1 MLGFS
6 ALSRAPLTG
15 VVPGAAYERP
25 IEHPAERLA
34 PPTAFRSGDSRLLL
48 AEGVV
53 FRDRTLIPIWEKV
66 LAGDRLDFEDGLT
79 VLETLD
85 VPALGR
91 MADHAARAR
100 NGDRVQFVVNRQI
113 NPTNLCVLSCVFCDF
128 AAKPGDDHAYEQSL
142 EEVLAQVSDDLSE
155 VHIVGGLHPKWRFER
170 YLEIVREIHRRF
182 PRVQIKAWTAV
193 EIDWFARLEKTS
205 IEDILVRLRD
215 AGLNSLP
222 GGGAEVFS
230 DRVRKETFRT
240 KIGRERWFE
249 VHRAAHRLG
258 IMTNATLLYGHIE
271 TLAERVEH
279 LLQLRGAQDD
289 RAPSDAGFA
298 SFIPLALQ
306 PGNTGLA
313 ERQASVLEDL
323 RTVACS
329 RLLLD
334 NFPHIKAYWVMLG
347 EDSAAMALNF
357 GASDLDGTI
366 GEERIAHFAQAQSP
380 VGLARERLIRMI
392 RDAGKTPVERD
403 ALYNVVQVWEAA

>member
-1 MLGFS
+1 MLVEG
-6 ALSRAPLTG
+6 
-15 VVPGAAYERP
+15 
-25 IEHPAERLA
+25 I
-34 PPTAFRSGDSRLLL
+34 AFRDSRL
-48 AEGVV
+48 V
-53 FRDRTLIPIWEKV
+53 PIWEKV
-66 LAGDRLDFEDGLT
+66 LAGVRLDAADGLAL
-79 VLETLD
+79 LETVDL
-85 VPALGR
+85 PALGR
-91 MADHAARAR
+91 MADHAARSR

-155 VHIVGGLHPKWRFER
+155 VHIVGGLHPKWGFDR
-170 YLEIVREIHRRF
+170 YLEIVREIRLRH
-182 PRVQIKAWTAV
+182 PTVQIKAWTAV

-205 IEDILVRLRD
+205 IEDILLRLRE
-215 AGLNSLP
+215 AGLDSLP

-230 DRVRKETFRT
+230 DRVRQETFKT
-240 KIGRERWFE
+240 KIGRRRWFE
-249 VHRAAHRLG
+249 VHRAAHRMGLLS
-258 IMTNATLLYGHIE
+258 NATLLYGHIE

-279 LLQLRGAQDD
+279 LLQLRAAQDEVKD
-289 RAPSDAGFA
+289 EAKDEAPATAGFA

-323 RTVACS
+323 RTVACA

-366 GEERIAHFAQAQSP
+366 GEEKIAHFAQASSP

-392 RDAGKTPVERD
+392 RGAGKTPVERD
-403 ALYNVVQVWEAA
+403 ALYNVVRVWEAA

>member
-1 MLGFS
+1 MLVEG
-6 ALSRAPLTG
+6 
-15 VVPGAAYERP
+15 
-25 IEHPAERLA
+25 I
-34 PPTAFRSGDSRLLL
+34 AFRDSRL
-48 AEGVV
+48 V
-53 FRDRTLIPIWEKV
+53 PIWEKV
-66 LAGDRLDFEDGLT
+66 LAGVRLDAADGLAL
-79 VLETLD
+79 LETVDL
-85 VPALGR
+85 PALGR
-91 MADHAARAR
+91 MADHAARSR

-155 VHIVGGLHPKWRFER
+155 VHIVGGLHPKWGFDR
-170 YLEIVREIHRRF
+170 YLEIVREIRLRH
-182 PRVQIKAWTAV
+182 PTVQIKAWTAV

-205 IEDILVRLRD
+205 IEDILLRLRE
-215 AGLNSLP
+215 AGLDSLP

-230 DRVRKETFRT
+230 DRVRQETFKT
-240 KIGRERWFE
+240 KIGRRRWFE
-249 VHRAAHRLG
+249 VHRAAHRMGLLS
-258 IMTNATLLYGHIE
+258 NATLLYGHIE

-279 LLQLRGAQDD
+279 LLQLRAAQDEAKD
-289 RAPSDAGFA
+289 EANDEAPATAGFA

-323 RTVACS
+323 RTVACA

-366 GEERIAHFAQAQSP
+366 GEEKIAHFAQASSP

-392 RDAGKTPVERD
+392 RGAGKTPVERD
-403 ALYNVVQVWEAA
+403 ALYNVVRVWEAA

>member
-1 MLGFS
+1 M
-6 ALSRAPLTG
+6 
-15 VVPGAAYERP
+15 
-25 IEHPAERLA
+25 
-34 PPTAFRSGDSRLLL
+34 LL
-48 AEGVV
+48 AEGVA
-53 FRDRTLIPIWEKV
+53 FRDRALVPIWEKV
-66 LAGDRLDFEDGLT
+66 LAGDRLAFDDGITLLQT
-79 VLETLD
+79 VDL
-85 VPALGR
+85 PALAR

-100 NGDRVQFVVNRQI
+100 NGDHVQFVVNRQI

-128 AAKPGDDHAYEQSL
+128 AAKPGDAHAYEQSL
-142 EEVLAQVSDDLSE
+142 EEVLAQVSEELSE
-155 VHIVGGLHPKWRFER
+155 VHIVGGLHPKWPFAR
-170 YLEIVREIHRRF
+170 YLEIVSEIHRQF

-193 EIDWFARLEKTS
+193 EIDWFARLEKTT
-205 IEDILVRLRD
+205 IEDILIRLQE
-215 AGLNSLP
+215 AGLKTLP

-230 DRVRKETFRT
+230 DRVRKETFKT
-240 KIGRERWFE
+240 KIGRGKWFE

-271 TLAERVEH
+271 TLGERVDH
-279 LLQLRGAQDD
+279 MIQLREAQDD
-289 RAPSDAGFA
+289 RGPSDVGFQ

-323 RTVACS
+323 RTVACA

-347 EDSAAMALNF
+347 EDSAGMALNF

-366 GEERIAHFAQAQSP
+366 GEEKIAHFAQATSP
-380 VGLARERLIRMI
+380 VGLARERLVRMI